1 MKVGDKVDVMQE
13 ISYSSTA
20 PMWNPGWTLE
30 VISGDW
36 ALIMKEQDWYPGDSS
51 KTPGV
56 QSSSVMRKKVELI
69 MLRPSTPTP
78 KSGTAKSGRLP
89 KSGAA
94 VMFKVPNSPRGEWA
108 FGLVLQ
114 PNRASIKVLYN
125 SKFINR
131 NFNQFIEVN
140 DESR

>member
-51 KTPGV
+51 STPGIS
-56 QSSSVMRKKVELI
+56 SSSVVRKKVGLV
-69 MLRPSTPTP
+69 MLRPSTPMP
-78 KSGTAKSGRLP
+78 KSGTTKRGPLP
-89 KSGAA
+89 KAGAG
-94 VMFKVPNSPRGEWA
+94 VMFKVPNSFSNQWA
-108 FGLVLQ
+108 FGLVIQ
-114 PNRASIKVLYN
+114 QNKKSIKVLHN
-125 SKFINR
+125 NKFVNR
-131 NFNQFIEVN
+131 NIDQFIEV
-140 DESR
+140 SS